1 MDKVIS
7 IDFFALR
14 IDEPMVSLTDLLVSF
29 LCLLFFYKM
38 HKNPTKNLSFSY
50 FKYYF
55 LIMGLATLF
64 GGLLGHA
71 FQYMISGRW
80 KLVGWVISM
89 VAIMLIERGAI
100 EHAGILLKKKY
111 LKVLRVVNVIEFAI
125 FLFLTFYTLDFF
137 YVQIH
142 SGYGLVFI
150 VLPIELLLLLK
161 TKNEAS
167 RYIIA
172 GIGFAALSALTFSL
186 KLSLHEWMNYLAI
199 SHVWMALATVFIYL
213 GAVKILDKND

>member
-7 IDFFALR
+7 IDFFSLR

-29 LCLLFFYKM
+29 FCIWFYFKM
-38 HKNPTKNLSFSY
+38 HKKSSKNLSFTY

-55 LIMGLATLF
+55 LVMGLATLF

-71 FQYMISGRW
+71 FQYMIGCSW

-89 VAIMLIERGAI
+89 FAIMLIERGAI
-100 EHAGILLKKKY
+100 EHAGILLKNKH
-111 LKVLRVVNVIEFAI
+111 LRALRMVNLVEFA
-125 FLFLTFYTLDFF
+125 LFSYLTLSSLDFF

-142 SGYGLVFI
+142 SGYGLVLI
-150 VLPIELLLLLK
+150 VLPIQVVLLLK
-161 TKNEAS
+161 NKNEAS

-186 KLSLHEWMNYLAI
+186 KFSIHEWMNYLAI
-199 SHVWMALATVFIYL
+199 SHIWMILATVFIYL
-213 GAVKILDKND
+213 GAGKMLDKND

>member
-1 MDKVIS
+1 MDKVIL

-89 VAIMLIERGAI
+89 VAISTAMITTYMA
-100 EHAGILLKKKY
+100 
-111 LKVLRVVNVIEFAI
+111 
-125 FLFLTFYTLDFF
+125 
-137 YVQIH
+137 
-142 SGYGLVFI
+142 
-150 VLPIELLLLLK
+150 LLLLSVVSK
-161 TKNEAS
+161 V
-167 RYIIA
+167 YV
-172 GIGFAALSALTFSL
+172 FMFVVV
-186 KLSLHEWMNYLAI
+186 
-199 SHVWMALATVFIYL
+199 VWL
-213 GAVKILDKND
+213 